1 MNTKFIL
8 NALLKKSLIQSKNIF
23 ESYPLVYL
31 ESEVSINKTIYEHI
45 FRMLQ
50 TLVDWLCKAF
60 KECTDIMP

>member
-50 TLVDWLCKAF
+50 TLVD
-60 KECTDIMP
+60 